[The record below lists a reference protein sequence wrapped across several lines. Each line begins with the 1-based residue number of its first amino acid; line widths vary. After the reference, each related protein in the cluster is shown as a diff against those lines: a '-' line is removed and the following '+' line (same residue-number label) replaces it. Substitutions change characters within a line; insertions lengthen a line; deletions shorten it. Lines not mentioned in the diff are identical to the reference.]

1 MFDAKEMHRFNG
13 KVFETQL
20 LDLFMFTLREETEE
34 TKLSNYNLMKVFVAR

>member
-20 LDLFMFTLREETEE
+20 WDLFMFTLREETEE
-34 TKLSNYNLMKVFVAR
+34 LVAVAEGFGLV